1 MKLSNKE
8 MTIVDKVLTALVMLL
23 GDEGVHYVIFERE
36 LDEWK
41 RMGWLWRN

>member
-1 MKLSNKE
+1 MQLSNEE
-8 MTIVDKVLTALVMLL
+8 MTLIETILIAVVMLL
-23 GDEGVHYVIFERE
+23 GTEGVDYLIFERE

>member
-1 MKLSNKE
+1 MKMSNEE
-8 MTIVDKVLTALVMLL
+8 MTIVDTILTGLVMLR
-23 GDEGVHYVIFERE
+23 GTEGVDYLIFERE